1 MKTLAIISAIGIVS
15 LSVTISHLK
24 RSSEAAEQSRT
35 DNDLRD
41 VANTVFLL
49 EKANGRLPTNVEMR
63 QYLSELGKDRYG
75 NAYDVDIFSSS
86 ELVVVVAT
94 ALGKDGKKGGFGKDS
109 DRVKV
114 ISRP

>member
-1 MKTLAIISAIGIVS
+1 MLVIISAIGIVS
-15 LSVTISHLK
+15 LGVTISHVK
-24 RSSEAAEQSRT
+24 RSSDIADQSRT

-49 EKANGRLPTNVEMR
+49 EKINGRLPTNMEMR
-63 QYLSELGKDRYG
+63 KYLSEFGKDHYG
-75 NAYDVDIFSSS
+75 NAYDVDVFSSS

-94 ALGKDGKKGGFGKDS
+94 ALGKDGQKGGFGEDS

-114 ISRP
+114 ISRQ